1 MNKQLIL
8 ALSVGLLAGFI
19 TAYVLLTPDLMYLA
33 RFADP
38 HTSGEMEGM
47 EGPLIGKFISTYYFG
62 FGHIIL
68 GTAKFLKL

>member
-1 MNKQLIL
+1 MNKQLVL
-8 ALSVGLLAGFI
+8 ALSVGLLAGFV

-47 EGPLIGKFISTYYFG
+47 EGPLIGICKITKIGNQCCLLSN
-62 FGHIIL
+62 H
-68 GTAKFLKL
+68 